1 MGWWVVRWCV
11 DVFGNWLFFIS
22 LQASELILSHA
33 PFMRGEFILRW
44 LHKKNNSAQVVE
56 ISKAKWTSIL
66 FLKVVFHF
74 ATFTYTIYSEQ
85 HSFGRWIAV
94 SFAANCTPFCV
105 SCALTQHQMGQ
116 SSVRYKIAFCIKA
129 NHNDNY
135 FLWLVGDW
143 GIRRGLFMLKCLLKR
158 IQKRTK
164 NKFTT
169 SVLPN

>member
-1 MGWWVVRWCV
+1 
-11 DVFGNWLFFIS
+11 
-22 LQASELILSHA
+22 
-33 PFMRGEFILRW
+33 
-44 LHKKNNSAQVVE
+44 
-56 ISKAKWTSIL
+56 
-66 FLKVVFHF
+66 
-74 ATFTYTIYSEQ
+74 
-85 HSFGRWIAV
+85 
-94 SFAANCTPFCV
+94 
-105 SCALTQHQMGQ
+105 MGQ

-143 GIRRGLFMLKCLLKR
+143 GIRRVLFMLKCLLKR

>member
-1 MGWWVVRWCV
+1 MRWCTRKLI
-11 DVFGNWLFFIS
+11 VFRKSTSQRANSI
-22 LQASELILSHA
+22 HA
-33 PFMRGEFILRW
+33 PFMRGEYILRW

-66 FLKVVFHF
+66 SLQVVFHF
-74 ATFTYTIYSEQ
+74 TTFTYTICSEQ

-94 SFAANCTPFCV
+94 SLAANCTPFCV
-105 SCALTQHQMGQ
+105 SCALTQHQMGR

-135 FLWLVGDW
+135 FFLWLVGDW
-143 GIRRGLFMLKCLLKR
+143 GIRRVLFMLKCLLKR
-158 IQKRTK
+158 IQKLTK

>member
-1 MGWWVVRWCV
+1 MRWCILKLI
-11 DVFGNWLFFIS
+11 VFRKSTSQRANSIPRAIYERRVYFALTS
-22 LQASELILSHA
+22 Q
-33 PFMRGEFILRW
+33 
-44 LHKKNNSAQVVE
+44 KNSSAQVVE
-56 ISKAKWTSIL
+56 TSKAKWTSIL
-66 FLKVVFHF
+66 FLKVVFHL
-74 ATFTYTIYSEQ
+74 ATFTYTICSEQ

-143 GIRRGLFMLKCLLKR
+143 GIRRVLFMLKCLLKR